1 MTEDEAAKALNE
13 FVDKLMAETIGFPPK
28 PNRLTALRYV
38 GGRFESVEIDDDGKI
53 IEPPPRCCYGAILHA
68 PNCKSW
74 GIVS

>member
-1 MTEDEAAKALNE
+1 MTEDEATKIMSK
-13 FVDKLMAETIGFPPK
+13 FVDKMMAEAICLPQK

-53 IEPPPRCCYGAILHA
+53 IEPPARCCYGTVLHA